1 MSKGHKFTILRR
13 PLVTEKS
20 TLLQE
25 QNRYS
30 FEVSPQATKLEIKE
44 AVQDAFNVKV
54 TKVNTMTVQGKRKRF
69 EPKFGQK
76 KTWKKVI
83 VTVSQGDSIT
93 IFEGV

>member
-54 TKVNTMTVQGKRKRF
+54 TKVNTMTVQ
-69 EPKFGQK
+69 
-76 KTWKKVI
+76 
-83 VTVSQGDSIT
+83 
-93 IFEGV
+93 

>member
-69 EPKFGQK
+69 GPKFSQK
-76 KTWKKVI
+76 KNWKKAI